1 MKYTIQ
7 NEFVITTDSG
17 LSIPVD
23 LSNADY
29 NEFLAWMASGNT
41 PERLVITSQNSHTAS
56 LAERLADAEKLIV
69 ELLEK
74 VTKFESE

>member
-1 MKYTIQ
+1 MKYRIQ

-29 NEFLAWMASGNT
+29 NEFLAWLANGNT
-41 PERLVITSQNSHTAS
+41 PEPLVISSQVSHTAS
-56 LAERLADAEKLIV
+56 LADRLAEAEKLIV

-74 VTKFESE
+74 VTKFESA